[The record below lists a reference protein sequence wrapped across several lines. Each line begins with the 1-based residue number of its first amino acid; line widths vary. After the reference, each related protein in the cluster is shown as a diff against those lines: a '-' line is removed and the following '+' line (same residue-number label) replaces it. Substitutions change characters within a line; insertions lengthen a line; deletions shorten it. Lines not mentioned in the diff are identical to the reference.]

1 MYKILKTFI
10 SILVLVVLFS
20 WFNNAEAASLSISS
34 DKNTMMVGETATITA
49 NSGGDIVNVYFKQSP
64 TTGGSFNPGVC
75 KTVNVNI
82 FTATCT
88 VQFIPT
94 TPGTYTIS
102 GSFTLNNTT
111 TNSNSSTNPRITVTA
126 NTGTTPTLTGVL
138 IDSTPPSIFQG
149 DRVELKITATPIPSG
164 GPTVFITSP
173 TLGNIG
179 TCIINTT
186 AGGICTSGFGPMIM
200 NTSVEGTHDINFSTN
215 SWPNYSGTVSG
226 TVKMVVTK
234 TITNPPVLDICI
246 PPKIKTATGACVDP
260 STIGNSYT
268 FLAPLSE
275 DKSFD
280 PSQDNALSKYI
291 NLVVKIA
298 IGIAAVLAVI
308 MIVMGGI
315 QYMTSELISSKE
327 EGKKRITNAIL
338 GLLIALGAYLIL
350 FTINPNLL
358 KLDVAIPATSIGYD
372 EEEDYQP
379 ILDNSR
385 TSVPTSG
392 IIANCPVGVTRTT
405 TSTGFSF
412 IACKDIADKVKLMI
426 EDAAKANITIT
437 GGGFRTAA
445 EQIAVRKRN
454 CGSTQYDIYEKPSRN
469 CNPQTARPGRSV
481 HESGKAFDLKCN
493 GTIINWDR
501 NPKNARFGYHPETK
515 VCFDWLKTNAA
526 RYGLY
531 NLPSEN
537 WHWSVNGH

>member
-1 MYKILKTFI
+1 MQNTIKRLVILGLT
-10 SILVLVVLFS
+10 LVCFFFVHS
-20 WFNNAEAASLSISS
+20 EANAQLNISS
-34 DKNTMMVGETATITA
+34 DKSSLQIGQSATITA
-49 NSGGDIVNVYFKQSP
+49 TSGIGSGNVFFKQSP
-64 TTGGSFNPGVC
+64 TSGGSFSPGVC
-75 KTVNVNI
+75 TTTGGLMSTTCSVQ
-82 FTATCT
+82 FYPTATGT
-88 VQFIPT
+88 FI
-94 TPGTYTIS
+94 IS
-102 GSFTLNNTT
+102 GAITINGQTT
-111 TNSNSSTNPRITVTA
+111 QSQSATNPRITVTQ
-126 NTGTTPTLTGVL
+126 NTSGTPTLSGVL
-138 IDSTPPSIFQG
+138 VDSTPPSIYQG
-149 DRVELKITATPIPSG
+149 DQVELKITATPIPTG
-164 GPTVFITSP
+164 GPTVFISSP

-186 AGGICTSGFGPMIM
+186 AGGICTSGFGPIRL
-200 NTSVEGTHDINFSTN
+200 NTGIEGTHDINFSTT
-215 SWPNYSGTVSG
+215 SWPNYTGTVSG
-226 TVKMVVTK
+226 IVKMTVLK

-246 PPKIKTATGACVDP
+246 PPKIKTSTGTCIDP
-260 STIGNSYT
+260 STISNSYT
-268 FLAPLSE
+268 YLAPLSE
-275 DKSFD
+275 EKSFD
-280 PSQDNALSKYI
+280 PTQDNALSKYI

-358 KLDVAIPATSIGYD
+358 KLDVPIPVTSIGYD

-385 TSVPTSG
+385 TAVPTSG
-392 IIANCPVGVTRTT
+392 IIANCPLGVTRTT
-405 TSTGFSF
+405 TANGFSF
-412 IACKDIADKVKLMI
+412 ISCKDIADKVKQMI
-426 EDAAKANITIT
+426 EDAARANITLT

-454 CGSTQYDIYEKPSRN
+454 CGTTQYDIYEKPSRN

-515 VCFDWLKTNAA
+515 VCFDWLKANAS

-537 WHWSVNGH
+537 WHWSVNGK